1 MYASAAQCDLSK
13 GFDVGEAAI
22 SFVGD
27 NLTVDILLDKE
38 TYYLEST
45 HVYVGSTAVPMT
57 GGKKHKP
64 TFSPGQFGH
73 VHDPLMSKPTSDLFE
88 IPVTLAEGYIIV
100 YASVCGVESTS
111 SRRLM
116 LRGHEDNLS

>member
-45 HVYVGSTAVPMT
+45 HVYVGSTPVPMT
-57 GGKKHKP
+57 GGKNPKP
-64 TFSPGQFGH
+64 TFSPGQFGN
-73 VHDPLMSKPTSDLFE
+73 VHDQLTNKPTLDQFV
-88 IPVTLAEGYIIV
+88 IPVTLEEGYIIV
-100 YASVCGVESTS
+100 HATVCGVKSTS

-116 LRGHEDNLS
+116 LRGHDNVF